1 MRVQKLKSHQVHF
14 SQNHNERNHKNYSN
28 PDIDSEKSKDN
39 YHLVESKNYS
49 KDTEHIIQKNYKSSK
64 NIRKDA
70 VKNVEII
77 FTSDKDFF
85 DKLNQEEEKKYF
97 NSCLEF
103 AKEQFGEK
111 NIFSAVVHKDETTPH
126 MHVNFVPLKNGK
138 LTAKEII
145 GNRKDLEQMQDKFF
159 QKVSKEFPD
168 LERGIKKN
176 ITNKNHLTLKE
187 LKKRDI
193 QELEKHKSEVSLFN
207 MDKQDI
213 TNIYNNA
220 KPTFLNSSKVII
232 DKKDLKKIAQKAIK
246 SSVADRTT
254 WDINREN
261 KKLKNEN
268 AYLKQENKTVQ
279 DLKSKNKKLE
289 DDYWDL
295 DLKKRLQEKDFS
307 KEKEIFSKFVESSNS
322 LKIQYY
328 NFKKELKEKEKV
340 KVRGKSQGMER

>member
-28 PDIDSEKSKDN
+28 PDIDLEK
-39 YHLVESKNYS
+39 SKNYS

-85 DKLNQEEEKKYF
+85 DKLNPEEEKKYF

>member
-28 PDIDSEKSKDN
+28 PDIDLEKSKDN

-49 KDTEHIIQKNYKSSK
+49 KDTEHIIQKNYKGSK

-85 DKLNQEEEKKYF
+85 DKLNPEEEKKYF

-268 AYLKQENKTVQ
+268 EYLKQENKIVQ

-340 KVRGKSQGMER
+340 KVRVKSKGMER

>member
-14 SQNHNERNHKNYSN
+14 SQNHNERNHENYSN
-28 PDIDSEKSKDN
+28 PDIDLEKTKDN

-49 KDTEHIIQKNYKSSK
+49 KDTEHIIQKNYKGSK

-70 VKNVEII
+70 IKNVEII
-77 FTSDKDFF
+77 FTSDKNFF
-85 DKLNQEEEKKYF
+85 DKLNPEEEKKYF

-138 LTAKEII
+138 LTAKEVI
-145 GNRKDLEQMQDKFF
+145 GNRKDLELMQDKFF
-159 QKVSKEFPD
+159 QKVSKDFPD

-176 ITNKNHLTLKE
+176 ITNKNHLTLTE
-187 LKKRDI
+187 LKKRDLKEI
-193 QELEKHKSEVSLFN
+193 EKHKSEISLID

-213 TNIYNNA
+213 ADIYKNV

-246 SSVADRTT
+246 TAVADRTT

-261 KKLKNEN
+261 KKLKIENE
-268 AYLKQENKTVQ
+268 YLKKENKTVQ
-279 DLKSKNKKLE
+279 NLKSKNKKLE
-289 DDYWDL
+289 DNYFDL
-295 DLKKRLQEKDFS
+295 DFKKKLQEKDFN
-307 KEKEIFSKFVESSNS
+307 KEKEIFSKFIESSNS

-340 KVRGKSQGMER
+340 KVKVRSKGMER